1 MEVRVPSW
9 PTVLER
15 REGFDNDESTM
26 MIEGALFLISY
37 LLSRTS
43 YFCWDLTE
51 ISAKLSAFP
60 QRKNFKKV
68 N

>member
-26 MIEGALFLISY
+26 TIEGALFSDFVSPVSY
-37 LLSRTS
+37 ELLLLGSDGNFGETFR
-43 YFCWDLTE
+43 
-51 ISAKLSAFP
+51 ISATEKF
-60 QRKNFKKV
+60 
-68 N
+68 